1 MTYNYNLTTSIGK
14 MRMIIP
20 DRVEA
25 EAMFTDEE
33 LTAMYSME
41 GSSVKRGAAL
51 ALETIAAD
59 EALVSKAI
67 KILDLQTNGP
77 AVAKSLLDRAKA
89 LRDQAQLDDPDEIAG
104 GFDIAEP
111 AFTPFGVRQVIR
123 NRRLRTNG

>member
-1 MTYNYNLTTSIGK
+1 MTYSYDLTTSIGK
-14 MRMIIP
+14 IRLIIP

-77 AVAKSLLDRAKA
+77 AVAASLLNRAKT
-89 LRDQAQLDDPDEIAG
+89 LREQATLDDPDEIAG
-104 GFDIAEP
+104 SFDFAEP
-111 AFTPFGVRQVIR
+111 AYSPFGVRRVIN
-123 NRRLRTNG
+123 NRRLRNNG